1 MSGFEVNLS
10 AQEFE
15 AMAWDAYSRDKKLQI
30 EVKRQNEKIPVPR
43 YTFGITREQL
53 SDMIYRFKE
62 YVFRELCK
70 HFTRLRAYTPSK
82 VMGHTVHILETKT
95 VAEIPDGITTK
106 RKSAHPN
113 EIITKVY
120 VEVNFNTETLRYP
133 SLNPSRFPNG
143 VDNIILLITKGW
155 NYAGKKRPPYGEW
168 RGKYIYGWT
177 WRNPNDFLETI
188 IEEYNER
195 QSADTQMKALLSPQ
209 YRAYG
214 RGLDSINSLGA
225 NRDK

>member
-1 MSGFEVNLS
+1 MSSFEVNLS
-10 AQEFE
+10 AQELE
-15 AMAWDAYSRDKKLQI
+15 AMAWEAYLQDGKLQA
-30 EVKRQNEKIPVPR
+30 EVKRQNEKIPAPR

-70 HFTRLRAYTPSK
+70 HFTRLREYTPSK
-82 VMGHTVHILETKT
+82 VMRHTVHILETKT
-95 VAEIPDGITTK
+95 VAEVPDGITTK

-120 VEVNFNTETLRYP
+120 IEINFNTETLRYP

-143 VDNIILLITKGW
+143 VDNIILLITNGW
-155 NYAGKKRPPYGEW
+155 NYTEKKRPPFGEW
-168 RGKYIYGWT
+168 HGKFTRGWSQ
-177 WRNPNDFLETI
+177 RNPNDFLETI

-214 RGLDSINSLGA
+214 SGLDSIKSLGS
-225 NRDK
+225 KK